1 MDVGRHLVRALLRD
15 RAPAEEPPL
24 ANAEPRLQTDCVN
37 LVRKLSIHVADR
49 RGQPSHPDQP
59 RCVLIESPLDAF
71 KRVLTENSLIAPA
84 GHHKCREDW
93 PDAARDY
100 ERAFNLFLDG
110 ILLVIPLIMLAAT
123 YALITRTLW
132 QGMRTEKTLKKQ
144 TAFESQHSCK
154 FSPAAAPAAT
164 FRPIYVIRLLD
175 FIENNSRGPLMNR
188 VHISALI
195 VSERICSGLSAAL
208 GPTGVCVLSA

>member
-1 MDVGRHLVRALLRD
+1 MQWG
-15 RAPAEEPPL
+15 
-24 ANAEPRLQTDCVN
+24 
-37 LVRKLSIHVADR
+37 I
-49 RGQPSHPDQP
+49 
-59 RCVLIESPLDAF
+59 
-71 KRVLTENSLIAPA
+71 LTENSLIALNTYTFFLPA

-93 PDAARDY
+93 PDTARDY

-154 FSPAAAPAAT
+154 FSSTAAQATT

-175 FIENNSRGPLMNR
+175 VIENNSRGPLMNK
-188 VHISALI
+188 VHTSALI
-195 VSERICSGLSAAL
+195 ASERICSGLKRCTKAKWK
-208 GPTGVCVLSA
+208 PFRRCVCVLSA